1 MVYATIIKRKNLFK
15 RIVYLC
21 GCEWFYDTCFGRFWD
36 FMADLE
42 AVAMGQVLPL
52 G

>member
-21 GCEWFYDTCFGRFWD
+21 GCEWLYGIYFGSFWG
-36 FMADLE
+36 FMADHKDIS
-42 AVAMGQVLPL
+42 MGQVFPL

>member
-21 GCEWFYDTCFGRFWD
+21 GCEWLYGTCFGRFRGFMSD
-36 FMADLE
+36 FKVA
-42 AVAMGQVLPL
+42 AMG
-52 G
+52 